1 MGKMS
6 TCPRWGLKKAA
17 AAAFVMGLAI
27 CILGMPAIAFAQAEE
42 DEGVETS
49 AVGAKAAVLIEL
61 NTGTVLYSY
70 NADVALPMA
79 STTKVMTALLAI
91 EYDHMDELVTCSAN
105 AFGVPGTSIYLEQGE
120 QLTLEEMLYGLM
132 LASGND
138 AAVAIAEHIG
148 GTVEGFCQMMT
159 DRAAELGC
167 KDTVFYTPHGL
178 PNANHHTT
186 ANDLALIAREAMS
199 YPFFRQLVSTQR
211 ATVSWNSRA
220 YDRVL
225 TNKNKLLSNYAG
237 ATGIKTGY
245 TKAAG
250 RCLVFGAKREELEV
264 VGVVLNCS
272 TWFDTAA
279 IIMDEAFEKY
289 QYVSLFQAGE
299 SLRTLPI
306 LEGIVGSVNAVI
318 LEDLAAPMEYGQ
330 WPEIEIDLP
339 DFVDAGVIGGQ
350 TLGSVKMVY
359 NGEVIAQQP
368 IVAER
373 SVPRS
378 TFRTYLKRVIDGWV
392 LYHES
397 NGEIDP

>member
-1 MGKMS
+1 MQRRS
-6 TCPRWGLKKAA
+6 TCPSMGRKKIAA
-17 AAAFVMGLAI
+17 LALLMGLVI
-27 CILGMPAIAFAQAEE
+27 CLLGMPAVAAAEE
-42 DEGVETS
+42 DNESLETS
-49 AVGAKAAVLIEL
+49 ALGAKAAVLIEL
-61 NTGTVLYSY
+61 NTGKVLYSY
-70 NADVALPMA
+70 NADLALPMA

-91 EYDHMDELVTCSAN
+91 EYGKLDEIVTCSAN

-120 QLTLEEMLYGLM
+120 QMPLDEMLYGLM

-148 GTVEGFCQMMT
+148 GSVEKFCQMMT

-186 ANDLALIAREAMS
+186 ANDLALITQEAMS
-199 YPFFRQLVSTQR
+199 HPFFRQLVSTQR
-211 ATVSWNSRA
+211 ATISWQSRA

-225 TNKNKLLSNYAG
+225 TNKNKLLANYDG

-250 RCLVFGAKREELEV
+250 RCLVFGAKRENLEV
-264 VGVVLNCS
+264 VGVVLNCA
-272 TWFDTAA
+272 TWFDTAGA
-279 IIMDEAFEKY
+279 IMDDAFAKY
-289 QYVSLFQAGE
+289 QYVSLFSAGE
-299 SLRTLPI
+299 TMRTLPI

-339 DFVDAGVIGGQ
+339 DFVDAGVLGGQ
-350 TLGSVKMVY
+350 SLGTVKMVY

-373 SVPRS
+373 SVPRT
-378 TFRTYLKRVIDGWV
+378 TFRTHLKRILDGWTF
-392 LYHES
+392 YCES
-397 NGEIDP
+397 NGEIDS